1 MPTSP
6 PSRFARRPWLIP
18 AFGLRLT
25 PAFRLWLI
33 PAVGLVAS
41 ATLSG
46 RAHAQ
51 APMGGMGG
59 MGMGGG
65 GMGPMGGGGMPG
77 QGGQD
82 KKKEGPAEAAPKDK
96 KALQPI
102 EPVPA
107 QPRGLRQLQLF
118 ELHGYMRMRS
128 DYFHRLDMGLGKN
141 ANSYVG
147 TGYADDANLNNPH
160 FIPPS
165 QVGETPDGAY
175 GDDTGVA
182 GDANCYGTLIAQGLN
197 PGKVGRRCVRR
208 NGFASANMRM
218 RIEPTIHVTDTVKVH
233 AQLDALDNLVLGST
247 PDSLLAD
254 NPSAPIDLFTRTQ
267 LPPSDGRN
275 SGRDSI
281 VVKRAYGHIKFGW
294 GLDIKF
300 GRMPHH
306 WGMGIVANDGNG
318 YYRGQ
323 PDDIVRMLDMDYGD
337 SVDSLRLGFDFGKDR
352 RSAHTLEFSW
362 DWASS
367 GPTTNQIFGPY
378 FGAQQIDHTVGQ
390 PISVEKFDNVYQ
402 WRLSILRRDDPA
414 MLQRKLSLG
423 RPVINYGAIVW
434 ARYQAVDRVTGVPGI
449 GSARDPLS
457 NDFDPAYY
465 EERHQLQDY
474 ANLLMRRKALVFTP
488 DVWLRVNWKTL
499 RVEFEGAGVLG
510 RFNEVADYGL
520 LNTTDREDLQKIGD
534 SDLARRWLL
543 QFGYALEFKYGLF
556 KDRFHI
562 GLDHGFA
569 SGDNDP
575 RLRYNTPFNQNQDDR
590 TWSKFRFNPAYF
602 QDLLLFREMLGTA
615 SNAAYFKPWLAFY
628 FFDNNFSGRLDI
640 EYAVAPQK
648 TNTWGNK
655 PNYGLEIDAAFR
667 YHDRQEPIFFQLQYG
682 VMFPFGAFNRDVAS
696 YSNEAGGYIVPNNGD
711 PKAAQTI
718 QAQLGIRF

>member
-1 MPTSP
+1 
-6 PSRFARRPWLIP
+6 
-18 AFGLRLT
+18 
-25 PAFRLWLI
+25 
-33 PAVGLVAS
+33 
-41 ATLSG
+41 
-46 RAHAQ
+46 
-51 APMGGMGG
+51 
-59 MGMGGG
+59 
-65 GMGPMGGGGMPG
+65 
-77 QGGQD
+77 
-82 KKKEGPAEAAPKDK
+82 
-96 KALQPI
+96 
-102 EPVPA
+102 
-107 QPRGLRQLQLF
+107 
-118 ELHGYMRMRS
+118 MRMR
-128 DYFHRLDMGLGKN
+128 L
-141 ANSYVG
+141 
-147 TGYADDANLNNPH
+147 
-160 FIPPS
+160 
-165 QVGETPDGAY
+165 
-175 GDDTGVA
+175 
-182 GDANCYGTLIAQGLN
+182 
-197 PGKVGRRCVRR
+197 
-208 NGFASANMRM
+208 
-218 RIEPTIHVTDTVKVH
+218 EPTIHVTDTVKVH

-281 VVKRAYGHIKFGW
+281 VVKRAYGHIRFGW
-294 GLDIKF
+294 GLDLKF

-318 YYRGQ
+318 YYRGEHA
-323 PDDIVRMLDMDYGD
+323 DIVRMLDMDYGD

-378 FGAQQIDHTVGQ
+378 FGAQQIDHAVGQ

-414 MLQRKLSLG
+414 MLQRKLALG

-434 ARYQAVDRVTGVPGI
+434 ARYQAVDRVTGIKGI
-449 GSARDPLS
+449 GDARDPLS
-457 NDFDPAYY
+457 NDFDPDFYS
-465 EERHQLQDY
+465 ERHQLQDY
-474 ANLLMRRKALVFTP
+474 ANLLIRRKALVFTP

-499 RVEFEGAGVLG
+499 RVEFEGSGVIG
-510 RFNEVADYGL
+510 RYNEVAGYDP
-520 LNTTDREDLQKIGD
+520 NATQNTDREELQKIGD
-534 SDLARRWLL
+534 TALTRHWLV
-543 QFGYALEFKYGLF
+543 QFGYALELKYGLF

-569 SGDNDP
+569 SGDSDP
-575 RLRYNTPFNQNQDDR
+575 RRTYVSPLGSATDR

-628 FFDNNFSGRLDI
+628 FFDYNFSGRLDI

-648 TNTWGNK
+648 SSTWGRK
-655 PNYGLEIDAAFR
+655 ANYGLEIDMSLR

-682 VMFPFGAFNRDVAS
+682 VMFPFGAFTRDPAIYNTDTYAV
-696 YSNEAGGYIVPNNGD
+696 ENNGD
-711 PKAAQTI
+711 AKAAQTI

>member
-6 PSRFARRPWLIP
+6 PHRPGPHSWLIP
-18 AFGLRLT
+18 AFGL
-25 PAFRLWLI
+25 A
-33 PAVGLVAS
+33 AVFAASPVA
-41 ATLSG
+41 
-46 RAHAQ
+46 RAQ
-51 APMGGMGG
+51 APMGGG
-59 MGMGGG
+59 MGMGGMGG

-77 QGGQD
+77 GGGPGQD

-118 ELHGYMRMRS
+118 ELHGYMRMRG
-128 DYFHRLDMGLGKN
+128 DYFHRLDLGLGKN
-141 ANSYVG
+141 ANSSLG
-147 TGYADDANLNNPH
+147 TVYADDANANNPW
-160 FIPPS
+160 FVPPS
-165 QVGETPDGAY
+165 VVGETPDGNY
-175 GDDTGVA
+175 GDDAAQFT
-182 GDANCYGTLIAQGLN
+182 DASCFGTLSAQNLNRNKIA
-197 PGKVGRRCVRR
+197 RRCNRR
-208 NGFASANMRM
+208 NGFASANMRLRM
-218 RIEPTIHVTDTVKVH
+218 EPTIHVTDTIKVH

-254 NPSAPIDLFTRTQ
+254 NPSAPIDIFTRTQ

-281 VVKRAYGHIKFGW
+281 VVKRAYGHIRFGW

-318 YYRGQ
+318 YYRGEHA
-323 PDDIVRMLDMDYGD
+323 DIVRMVDMDFGD

-352 RSAHTLEFSW
+352 RSTHTLEFSW

-367 GPTTNQIFGPY
+367 GPTTTQIFGPY
-378 FGAQQIDHTVGQ
+378 FGAYAQDYVSAQ

-402 WRLSILRRDDPA
+402 WRISILRRDSPA
-414 MLQRKLSLG
+414 MLQRKLALG
-423 RPVINYGAIVW
+423 QPVFNYGAIVW
-434 ARYQAVDRVTGVPGI
+434 ARYQAIDRVTGTPGI
-449 GSARDPLS
+449 GAARHPWD
-457 NDFDPAYY
+457 NDYDPAYY
-465 EERHQLQDY
+465 DQRHQLQDY
-474 ANLLMRRKALVFTP
+474 ANLLMHRRALVFTP
-488 DVWLRVNWKTL
+488 DIWARVNWKTL
-499 RVEFEGAGVLG
+499 RVEFEGSGVLG
-510 RFNEVADYGL
+510 RFNEVTDYQDL
-520 LNTTDREDLQKIGD
+520 ASSDRADLQKV
-534 SDLARRWLL
+534 SDTSISRRVLA

-556 KDRFHI
+556 KDRFHL

-575 RLRYNTPFNQNQDDR
+575 RAAFNKPYNLNGDDR

-602 QDLLLFREMLGTA
+602 QDLLLFREILGTA

-640 EYAVAPQK
+640 EYAVAHQRL
-648 TNTWGNK
+648 NTWGNK
-655 PNYGLEIDAAFR
+655 SNYGLEIDAAFR
-667 YHDRQEPIFFQLQYG
+667 YHDRQEPVFFQLQYG
-682 VMFPFGAFNRDVAS
+682 VMFPFGAFNRGS
-696 YSNEAGGYIVPNNGD
+696 EYSSESAGYIVPNNGD
-711 PKAAQTI
+711 AKAAQSV

>member
-1 MPTSP
+1 MPTSSP
-6 PSRFARRPWLIP
+6 PTRPNRLFWLIP
-18 AFGLRLT
+18 AFGLVT
-25 PAFRLWLI
+25 
-33 PAVGLVAS
+33 VATTS
-41 ATLSG
+41 ST
-46 RAHAQ
+46 AHAQ
-51 APMGGMGG
+51 SPMGGG

-77 QGGQD
+77 QGPGQGD

-118 ELHGYMRMRS
+118 ELHGSMRMRG
-128 DYFHRLDMGLGKN
+128 DYFHRLDLGAGKDT
-141 ANSYVG
+141 ANPVG
-147 TGYADDANLNNPH
+147 TNYNDQAALDNPH
-160 FIPPS
+160 FLPPS
-165 QVGETPDGAY
+165 VAAETVGGFDEGA
-175 GDDTGVA
+175 A
-182 GDANCYGTLIAQGLN
+182 QSDANCIGTLSSQGLN
-197 PGKVGRRCVRR
+197 LNKVNKRCGRR
-208 NGFASANMRM
+208 NGFASANMRL
-218 RIEPTIHVTDTVKVH
+218 RLEPTIHVTDTVKVH

-247 PDSLLAD
+247 PDSLLND
-254 NPSAPIDLFTRTQ
+254 NPNAPIDLFTRTQ

-275 SGRDSI
+275 SARDSI
-281 VVKRAYGHIKFGW
+281 VVKRAWGHIKFGW

-300 GRMPHH
+300 GRMPHQ

-318 YYRGQ
+318 YYRGEAA
-323 PDDIVRMLDMDYGD
+323 DIVRMLDMDYGD

-352 RSAHTLEFSW
+352 RSTHTLEFSW

-367 GPTTNQIFGPY
+367 GPTTSQIFGPFY
-378 FGAQQIDHTVGQ
+378 GARQQDYTTGQ

-414 MLQRKLSLG
+414 MLQRKLALG

-434 ARYQAVDRVTGVPGI
+434 ARYQAIDRVTGTSGL
-449 GSARDPLS
+449 GST
-457 NDFDPAYY
+457 DPAIFNSGDPDYN
-465 EERHQLQDY
+465 QLQDY
-474 ANLLMRRKALVFTP
+474 ANRLVRRRALVFTP
-488 DVWLRVNWKTL
+488 DIWVRVNWKTL
-499 RVEFEGAGVLG
+499 RVELEGAGVVG
-510 RFNEVADYGL
+510 RFQEVNDPTVYQG
-520 LNTTDREDLQKIGD
+520 DREDLYGVGD
-534 SDLARRWLL
+534 SDMSRRWLA
-543 QFGYALEFKYGLF
+543 QFGYALELKYGLF
-556 KDRFHI
+556 KDRFHL

-575 RLRYNTPFNQNQDDR
+575 RFRYSTPWSNNLDDR

-602 QDLLLFREMLGTA
+602 QDLLLFRELLGTA

-648 TNTWGNK
+648 INTWGNK
-655 PNYGLEIDAAFR
+655 SNYGLEIDAAFR
-667 YHDRQEPIFFQLQYG
+667 YHDTQEPIFFQLQYG
-682 VMFPFGAFNRDVAS
+682 VMFPFGAFNRGLYGNTDS
-696 YSNEAGGYIVPNNGD
+696 PVPNGGD
-711 PKAAQTI
+711 AKAAQSI

>member
-6 PSRFARRPWLIP
+6 PPRPHRLFWLIP
-18 AFGLRLT
+18 AFGLVNLFT
-25 PAFRLWLI
+25 
-33 PAVGLVAS
+33 GS
-41 ATLSG
+41 ST
-46 RAHAQ
+46 AHAQ
-51 APMGGMGG
+51 APMGGGMGMG
-59 MGMGGG
+59 GMGGG

-77 QGGQD
+77 QGGQGE

-118 ELHGYMRMRS
+118 ELHGYMRMRA
-128 DYFHRLDMGLGKN
+128 DYFHRLDLGSGKSNQSTIGTNYADNAALENPYFVPPSVAAETVGGFGEGSSASDVNCVGTLTGLGIN
-141 ANSYVG
+141 ASK
-147 TGYADDANLNNPH
+147 A
-160 FIPPS
+160 S
-165 QVGETPDGAY
+165 
-175 GDDTGVA
+175 
-182 GDANCYGTLIAQGLN
+182 
-197 PGKVGRRCVRR
+197 RRCGRR

-254 NPSAPIDLFTRTQ
+254 NPNAPIDLFTRTQ
-267 LPPSDGRN
+267 LPPSDMRN

-281 VVKRAYGHIKFGW
+281 VVKRAYGHIRFGW

-318 YYRGQ
+318 YYRGEAA
-323 PDDIVRMLDMDYGD
+323 DIVRMLDMDYGD

-352 RSAHTLEFSW
+352 RSTHTLEFSW

-367 GPTTNQIFGPY
+367 GPTTAQIFGPFY
-378 FGAQQIDHTVGQ
+378 GPYQQDYTTGQ
-390 PISVEKFDNVYQ
+390 TISVEKFDNVYQ
-402 WRLSILRRDDPA
+402 WRISILRRDDPA
-414 MLQRKLSLG
+414 MLQRKLALG
-423 RPVINYGAIVW
+423 RPVVNYGAIVW
-434 ARYQAVDRVTGVPGI
+434 ARYQAIDRVTGTPGI
-449 GSARDPLS
+449 GIDPHLNEQYGS
-457 NDFDPAYY
+457 DIGSSGNEYY
-465 EERHQLQDY
+465 DQLQDY
-474 ANLLMRRKALVFTP
+474 ANILIRRRALVFTP
-488 DVWLRVNWKTL
+488 DVWFRVNWKTL
-499 RVEFEGAGVLG
+499 RVELEGAAVLG
-510 RFNEVADYGL
+510 RFNEI
-520 LNTTDREDLQKIGD
+520 NDRGALDTAQGNDRDDVYTINDPDMG
-534 SDLARRWLL
+534 RRWLT

-556 KDRFHI
+556 KDKFHL

-575 RLRYNTPFNQNQDDR
+575 RFRYNTPWNSNLDDR

-602 QDLLLFREMLGTA
+602 SDLLLFRELLGTA

-640 EYAVAPQK
+640 EYAVAPQRL
-648 TNTWGNK
+648 NTWGNK
-655 PNYGLEIDAAFR
+655 ANYGLEIDAAFR

-682 VMFPFGAFNRDVAS
+682 VMFPFGAFSRGVE
-696 YSNEAGGYIVPNNGD
+696 YSPDGTLAGLPNNGD
-711 PKAAQTI
+711 PKAAQTV

>member
-6 PSRFARRPWLIP
+6 LPRFIRQPWLIP
-18 AFGLRLT
+18 ALGLPVYCFL
-25 PAFRLWLI
+25 A
-33 PAVGLVAS
+33 AGHAS
-41 ATLSG
+41 AQG
-46 RAHAQ
+46 
-51 APMGGMGG
+51 PMGGG
-59 MGMGGG
+59 MGMG

-77 QGGQD
+77 GGPGQGE

-118 ELHGYMRMRS
+118 ELHGYMRMRA
-128 DYFHRLDMGLGKN
+128 DYFHRLDLGLGKGQ
-141 ANSYVG
+141 NSVVG
-147 TGYADDANLNNPH
+147 TGYADDANLDNPH
-160 FIPPS
+160 FVPPA
-165 QVGETPDGAY
+165 QVGEVPDGDY
-175 GDDTGVA
+175 GEDMGVPSD
-182 GDANCYGTLIAQGLN
+182 GNCYGTLIAQGLRES
-197 PGKVGRRCVRR
+197 KAGRRCARR
-208 NGFASANMRM
+208 NGFGSANMRL
-218 RIEPTIHVTDTVKVH
+218 RLEPTLHITDTVKVH

-247 PDSLLAD
+247 PESLLAD
-254 NPSAPIDLFTRTQ
+254 NPYAPIDLFTRTQ
-267 LPPSDGRN
+267 LPPSAGQN

-281 VVKRAYGHIKFGW
+281 VVKRAYGHIRFGW

-352 RSAHTLEFSW
+352 RSTHTLELSW
-362 DWASS
+362 DWAAS
-367 GPTTNQIFGPY
+367 GPTTSQIFGPY
-378 FGAQQIDHTVGQ
+378 FGPFAQDNARGAQ

-402 WRLSILRRDDPA
+402 WRASIIRRDDPA

-423 RPVINYGAIVW
+423 RPVVNYGAIVW
-434 ARYQAVDRVTGVPGI
+434 ARYQAVDRITGVPGI
-449 GSARDPLS
+449 GAARDDFS
-457 NDFDPAYY
+457 NDFDPGYY
-465 EERHQLQDY
+465 EDRHQLQDY
-474 ANLLMRRKALVFTP
+474 ANLLIRRRALVFTP
-488 DVWLRVNWKTL
+488 DLWLRVNWKTL
-499 RVEFEGAGVLG
+499 RVEFEAAGTFG
-510 RFNEVADYGL
+510 RFNEVADYARL
-520 LNTTDREDLQKIGD
+520 ESTDREDLQKIGGTGNPENPG
-534 SDLARRWLL
+534 DLARRWLV

-556 KDRFHI
+556 KDRFHL

-575 RLRYNTPFNQNQDDR
+575 RGRYTGPYNLNADDR
-590 TWSKFRFNPAYF
+590 TWNRFRFNPAYF
-602 QDLLLFREMLGTA
+602 QDLLLFRELLGTA

-640 EYAVAPQK
+640 EYAVAHQN
-648 TNTWGNK
+648 TYTWGNK
-655 PNYGLEIDAAFR
+655 SNYGLELDAALR

-682 VMFPFGAFNRDVAS
+682 VMFPFGAFNRGPEYANPGEGVV
-696 YSNEAGGYIVPNNGD
+696 GIPNNGD
-711 PKAAQTI
+711 AKAAQSV
-718 QAQLGIRF
+718 QAQIGIRF

>member
-1 MPTSP
+1 
-6 PSRFARRPWLIP
+6 
-18 AFGLRLT
+18 
-25 PAFRLWLI
+25 
-33 PAVGLVAS
+33 
-41 ATLSG
+41 
-46 RAHAQ
+46 
-51 APMGGMGG
+51 MGG
-59 MGMGGG
+59 MGMG

-77 QGGQD
+77 QGGPGQD

-118 ELHGYMRMRS
+118 ELHGNMRMRG
-128 DYFHRLDMGLGKN
+128 DYFHRLDLGLGKS
-141 ANSYVG
+141 ANVPVG
-147 TGYADDANLNNPH
+147 TGYADDANAANPN
-160 FIPPS
+160 FVPPA
-165 QVGETPDGAY
+165 QVGEVPDGTY
-175 GDDTGVA
+175 GDDSGVPN
-182 GDANCYGTLIAQGLN
+182 DANCVGTLTAQGLN
-197 PGKVGRRCVRR
+197 PGKVGRRCNRR
-208 NGFASANMRM
+208 NGFASANMRL
-218 RIEPTIHVTDTVKVH
+218 RLEPTIHVTDTVKVH

-254 NPSAPIDLFTRTQ
+254 NPYAPIDLFTRTQ

-275 SGRDSI
+275 AGRDSI
-281 VVKRAYGHIKFGW
+281 VVKRAYGHIRFGW

-318 YYRGQ
+318 YYRGEHS
-323 PDDIVRMLDMDYGD
+323 DIVRMLDMDYGD

-378 FGAQQIDHTVGQ
+378 FGPEQIDHARGQ

-402 WRLSILRRDDPA
+402 WRLSILRRDDPG

-423 RPVINYGAIVW
+423 RPVVNYGAIVW

-449 GSARDPLS
+449 GDARDPAS
-457 NDFDPAYY
+457 NDFDPNYY
-465 EERHQLQDY
+465 YERHQLQDY
-474 ANLLMRRKALVFTP
+474 ANQLFRRRALVFTP

-499 RVEFEGAGVLG
+499 RVEFEAAGVLG
-510 RFNEVADYGL
+510 RFDEVGDYAQLGYTQL
-520 LNTTDREDLQKIGD
+520 DDYAKLKRGDREDLQKIGD
-534 SDLARRWLL
+534 GATDRRWMT
-543 QFGYALEFKYGLF
+543 QFGYALEIKYGLF

-575 RLRYNTPFNQNQDDR
+575 RGRYATPFNLNPDDR

-615 SNAAYFKPWLAFY
+615 SNATFFKPWLAFY
-628 FFDNNFSGRLDI
+628 FFDYNFSGRLDI
-640 EYAVAPQK
+640 EYAFAPQR

-655 PNYGLEIDAAFR
+655 ANYGLEIDAAFR

-682 VMFPFGAFNRDVAS
+682 VMFPFGAFSRGFEYN
-696 YSNEAGGYIVPNNGD
+696 NESGGYLVPNNGD
-711 PKAAQTI
+711 PKAAQTV

>member
-6 PSRFARRPWLIP
+6 LPRFIRQLIP
-18 AFGLRLT
+18 ALGLPVFFLGLST
-25 PAFRLWLI
+25 PA
-33 PAVGLVAS
+33 S
-41 ATLSG
+41 AQG
-46 RAHAQ
+46 
-51 APMGGMGG
+51 PMGGG
-59 MGMGGG
+59 MGMG

-77 QGGQD
+77 GGPGQGD

-118 ELHGYMRMRS
+118 ELHGYMRMRA
-128 DYFHRLDMGLGKN
+128 DYFHRLDMGLGKSQN
-141 ANSYVG
+141 AVVG
-147 TGYADDANLNNPH
+147 TGYADDANLDNPW
-160 FIPPS
+160 FVPPA
-165 QVGETPDGAY
+165 QTGEVPDGDY
-175 GDDTGVA
+175 GDDTGVPN
-182 GDANCYGTLIAQGLN
+182 DANCFGTLIGRGLRES
-197 PGKVGRRCVRR
+197 KVGRRCARR
-208 NGFASANMRM
+208 NGFGSANMRL
-218 RIEPTIHVTDTVKVH
+218 RLEPTLHITDTVKVH

-267 LPPSDGRN
+267 LPPSAGQN
-275 SGRDSI
+275 AGRDSI
-281 VVKRAYGHIKFGW
+281 VVKRAYGHIRFGW

-323 PDDIVRMLDMDYGD
+323 PDDIIRMLDMDYGD

-352 RSAHTLEFSW
+352 RSTHTLELSW

-367 GPTTNQIFGPY
+367 GPTTTQIFGPY
-378 FGAQQIDHTVGQ
+378 AGAYSQDYVSAQ

-402 WRLSILRRDDPA
+402 WRASILRRDDPT

-423 RPVINYGAIVW
+423 RPVVNYGAIVW
-434 ARYQAVDRVTGVPGI
+434 ARYQAVDRVTGTPGI
-449 GSARDPLS
+449 GTARSELE

-465 EERHQLQDY
+465 YDRHQLQDY
-474 ANLLMRRKALVFTP
+474 ANLLIRRRALVFTP
-488 DVWLRVNWKTL
+488 DIWLRVNWKTL
-499 RVEFEGAGVLG
+499 RVEFEAAGTFG
-510 RFNEVADYGL
+510 RLNEVAEYDRLSG
-520 LNTTDREDLQKIGD
+520 DREDLQKIGGTGQTD
-534 SDLARRWLL
+534 NPGDLARRWLV

-562 GLDHGFA
+562 GFDHGFA

-575 RLRYNTPFNQNQDDR
+575 RGRFTSPYNFNQDDR
-590 TWSKFRFNPAYF
+590 TWSRFRFNPAYF
-602 QDLLLFREMLGTA
+602 QDLLLFRELLGTA

-628 FFDNNFSGRLDI
+628 FFDYNFSGRLDI
-640 EYAVAPQK
+640 EYAVAPQRA
-648 TNTWGNK
+648 NTWGNK
-655 PNYGLEIDAAFR
+655 SNYGLELDAAIR

-682 VMFPFGAFNRDVAS
+682 VLFPFGAFNRGTEYANPGEGVTA
-696 YSNEAGGYIVPNNGD
+696 IPNNGD
-711 PKAAQTI
+711 AKAAQSV
-718 QAQLGIRF
+718 QAQIGIRF